1 MNSRLVLTGGLVAAA
16 FIAAACSTT
25 SSSGPYGAAPSAA
38 PSAGPS
44 AAPVVAPSPSPAPLP
59 TGTAINVGST
69 KLGEVLV
76 DSNGQTVY
84 LFLAD
89 RGTTSNCNSA
99 SCVQYWPPVLT
110 DGAPQAG
117 AGANVSLLGTTM
129 RADGTT
135 QVTYAGHPLYR
146 FISDKKAGDV
156 TGQGVNGFGARWYV
170 VSPSGGADRIV
181 PILGKSPRAT
191 RLVLRV
197 ALSYPVMTRAA
208 LPCKPRFVR

>member
-1 MNSRLVLTGGLVAAA
+1 MNSRLGLTGGLVAAA

-89 RGTTSNCNSA
+89 RGPTSSCNSA

-117 AGANVSLLGTTM
+117 AGANASLLGTTM
-129 RADGTT
+129 RADGST